1 MGAHHA
7 HAATGGKN
15 DVARVAED
23 RRRVAS
29 HITGLGSPPRV
40 VGGLATAGLSLRN
53 IDLYAEV
60 SKQPHSVRAGI
71 RIELVGETRCKEGDL
86 HASEPGP
93 GTQGVRRKRCDVRR
107 GGSIHDFKDS
117 RVPSVVDKSV
127 ALIA

>member
-1 MGAHHA
+1 MLSAFCSDAGE
-7 HAATGGKN
+7 TGTDPRSAILVDN
-15 DVARVAED
+15 AES
-23 RRRVAS
+23 A
-29 HITGLGSPPRV
+29 IFLIAFG
-40 VGGLATAGLSLRN
+40 GGLATAGLSLRN

-117 RVPSVVDKSV
+117 RVPSVVGKSV